1 MQNSIQHILSE
12 FQQKE
17 LVYVIEDIY
26 NGTEINQ
33 RVLYSEYSSDSA
45 GGFIGLFIRKMM
57 GKAVKLNK
65 QSEEVNYK
73 EQKEIVKQF
82 YPLPVEEESE
92 AYVLDR
98 IGQLDSFSELK
109 RLYEEGFQKDLGV
122 TVWDNLNE
130 RSRAFLITAQ
140 IIFESLIAFE
150 INLDFSAPIL
160 SFCKVVENELNE
172 KVLLPFKD
180 HALQNS
186 QAFEVILSNLY
197 NKKHGLYTSKLAYI
211 LDDKNFKQN
220 TRLMLGDHLHIF
232 KRIVNGERLDDIEK
246 KYKEFIPIDNITD
259 WRKLNY
265 TINEIKT
272 YYRNPSAHDSG
283 LLKLEQCNKCRELVV
298 ERGFIKDFF
307 RLIYINE

>member
-1 MQNSIQHILSE
+1 MQNSMQYILSE
-12 FQQKE
+12 FQKKE
-17 LVYVIEDIY
+17 LIYVIEDIY
-26 NGTEINQ
+26 NDTKIIQ
-33 RVLYSEYSSDSA
+33 SEAALKSSTITA
-45 GGFIGLFIRKMM
+45 GGFIGTFIRSIM
-57 GKAVKLNK
+57 GKTVG
-65 QSEEVNYK
+65 SEEIIYK
-73 EQKEIVKQF
+73 EKQEIINQF
-82 YPLPVEEESE
+82 YPVPLIEESE
-92 AYVLDR
+92 GNISDR

-109 RLYEEGFQKDLGV
+109 RLYEEVFQRDLGV

-180 HALQNS
+180 HALQNR
-186 QAFEVILSNLY
+186 QTFKVILSDLY
-197 NKKHGLYTSKLAYI
+197 SKKHGLYTSKLAYI
-211 LDDKNFKQN
+211 LDDINFKQH
-220 TRLMLGDHLHIF
+220 TRLMLGDHLYIF
-232 KRIVNGERLDDIEK
+232 KRIVNGEHLDEIEK
-246 KYKEFIPIDNITD
+246 KYKEFIPIDNITN
-259 WRKLNY
+259 WSKLNY

-298 ERGFIKDFF
+298 ERGFIKDLF
-307 RLIYINE
+307 RLINISK